1 MNKRGFLYRHMLVDI
16 IGNSRIHYLI
26 LKKASGLTNTSKLQ
40 MFRHVQSS
48 YLESECFVH
57 QKYTALM
64 KMVKGEWE
72 HSLVNKFFVEGIL
85 LVWGKQDF
93 YITYSGPV
101 PSRILKMLT

>member
-1 MNKRGFLYRHMLVDI
+1 MNKRGFLYIHMLVDI
-16 IGNSRIHYLI
+16 IGNSRIYYLI

-48 YLESECFVH
+48 YLESESFVH
-57 QKYTALM
+57 QKYIAFM

-72 HSLVNKFFVEGIL
+72 HSLVNKLFVEGIL

-93 YITYSGPV
+93 YITYSDPV